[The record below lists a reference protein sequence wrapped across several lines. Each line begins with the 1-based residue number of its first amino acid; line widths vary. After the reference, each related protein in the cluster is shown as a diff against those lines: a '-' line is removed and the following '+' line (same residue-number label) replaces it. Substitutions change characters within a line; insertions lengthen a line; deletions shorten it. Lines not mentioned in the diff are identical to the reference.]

1 MEEVPKHE
9 ERFVLMDAN
18 VRTGMREKLGV
29 EGKDNNIIFAYVQDT
44 LNYNGELLLFFANNH
59 DLALVKT
66 FLSIPQGA
74 VSHTFNGRGTKHID
88 YILTRRCDR
97 KLVQN
102 VTVHPS
108 PHSFPFQITTLCMH
122 PSSSSAILLDTTG

>member
-18 VRTGMREKLGV
+18 VRTGMREKVGM
-29 EGKDNNIIFAYVQDT
+29 EGKDNNIIFAYVRDT
-44 LNYNGELLLFFANNH
+44 LNDNGELLLLFANNH

-66 FLSIPQGA
+66 FISKPQGA
-74 VSHTFNGRGTKHID
+74 VTHTFNGRGKKRID

-102 VTVHPS
+102 VTVHPI